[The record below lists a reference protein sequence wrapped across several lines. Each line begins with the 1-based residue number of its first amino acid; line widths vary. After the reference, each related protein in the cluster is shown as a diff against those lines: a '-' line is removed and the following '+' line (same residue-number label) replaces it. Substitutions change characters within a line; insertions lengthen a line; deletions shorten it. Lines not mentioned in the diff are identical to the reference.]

1 MADSFRLIIDSGTH
15 GLPHAPGFYADN
27 PREPS
32 PEGTMTLSA
41 KTTVSL
47 PQMTFSG
54 VLDEMAKVAEG
65 GTVMLICH
73 GSGTT
78 GFLVRLDS
86 SANAKQAS
94 VAALKVISDLEA
106 PEAEAAKI
114 RAMPQKSD
122 AEKAAKVAAWTALVN
137 RLQPNAISGT
147 VTVVEAERQYEAII
161 TMRAGNLGITA
172 QSLRSLIRK
181 MQKVRER
188 KLKRVEVRA
197 CGVGAQ
203 EALMKSLKAFFGC
216 GKFLAPKA
224 ETFYL
229 PKTSVDVI
237 ASGSG
242 APAFKGWEPDPRF
255 RVRDPGI
262 RVGNPIVE
270 MRKLSGGKQRVFTV
284 NGKPAFTLRIWELY
298 PFVYTALG
306 AAPSPAGASPARGQS
321 PAPDWN
327 LVRDFIRA
335 FISPA
340 STHKSGAF
348 RIAGFWDT
356 SSASLPFV
364 LPNEKEYVNL
374 IKSV

>member
-1 MADSFRLIIDSGTH
+1 
-15 GLPHAPGFYADN
+15 
-27 PREPS
+27 
-32 PEGTMTLSA
+32 
-41 KTTVSL
+41 
-47 PQMTFSG
+47 
-54 VLDEMAKVAEG
+54 
-65 GTVMLICH
+65 
-73 GSGTT
+73 
-78 GFLVRLDS
+78 
-86 SANAKQAS
+86 
-94 VAALKVISDLEA
+94 
-106 PEAEAAKI
+106 
-114 RAMPQKSD
+114 
-122 AEKAAKVAAWTALVN
+122 
-137 RLQPNAISGT
+137 

-270 MRKLSGGKQRVFTV
+270 MRKLSGRKPRARPKPRAGLEPRARFHSCFHLTGLDAQIGRVSHRGV
-284 NGKPAFTLRIWELY
+284 LGHVERVAPIRAAEREGIREPDQKRLSLRATLRE
-298 PFVYTALG
+298 ALRIQ
-306 AAPSPAGASPARGQS
+306 PLQRF
-321 PAPDWN
+321 
-327 LVRDFIRA
+327 R
-335 FISPA
+335 
-340 STHKSGAF
+340 HKSAVF
-348 RIAGFWDT
+348 ADQ
-356 SSASLPFV
+356 LPV
-364 LPNEKEYVNL
+364 EVDHAAAVVGPLDADHVPMNL
-374 IKSV
+374 